1 MEKVIL
7 VDKKDHQIGEMEK
20 QEAHIKG
27 VLHRAFS
34 IFIFNSK
41 GEVLLQQR
49 AFHKYHSGGL
59 WTNTCC
65 SHPRNGET
73 TIQAANRRL
82 KEEMGMSC
90 ALTEEF
96 TFIYKAKLDNLS
108 KTLLISFS
116 VEFANAILIDCFSLI
131 KLFFSFGKNIEPGMV
146 KIDF

>member
-1 MEKVIL
+1 MEIVIL
-7 VDKKDHQIGEMEK
+7 VDKTDNPIGEMEK

-96 TFIYKAKLDNLS
+96 TFIYKAKLDNDLYEHELDHVLFG
-108 KTLLISFS
+108 TTDLLPQINK
-116 VEFANAILIDCFSLI
+116 E
-131 KLFFSFGKNIEPGMV
+131 
-146 KIDF
+146 

>member
-7 VDKKDHQIGEMEK
+7 VDKTDHQIGEMEK

-27 VLHRAFS
+27 LLHRAFS

-82 KEEMGMSC
+82 MEEMGMSC
-90 ALTEEF
+90 VLTEEF
-96 TFIYKAKLDNLS
+96 SFIYKAKLDNDLYEHELDHVLFGTTDLLPQINKEEVADYKYSSFKTYS
-108 KTLLISFS
+108 K
-116 VEFANAILIDCFSLI
+116 
-131 KLFFSFGKNIEPGMV
+131 K
-146 KIDF
+146 

>member
-7 VDKKDHQIGEMEK
+7 VDKTDHQIGEMEK

-27 VLHRAFS
+27 LLHRAFS

-82 KEEMGMSC
+82 MEEMGMSC
-90 ALTEEF
+90 VLTEEF
-96 TFIYKAKLDNLS
+96 SFIYKAKS
-108 KTLLISFS
+108 RQ
-116 VEFANAILIDCFSLI
+116 
-131 KLFFSFGKNIEPGMV
+131 
-146 KIDF
+146 